1 MTHEERS
8 LIQNLDKCDFGEMH
22 AMHKAKVEARKSM
35 TKEEK
40 LVRFRLFFSAC
51 VCCRFHNLQYSPPV
65 SVDHLITVEFNYYLL
80 LFYFCCR
87 L

>member
-40 LVRFRLFFSAC
+40 LVRFRLFFFFSLHVYA
-51 VCCRFHNLQYSPPV
+51 VVFTTYS
-65 SVDHLITVEFNYYLL
+65 TLL
-80 LFYFCCR
+80 LSAWII
-87 L
+87 